1 MDEYEKHT
9 NIKQIRE
16 YVEFYYKSQSETFDR
31 IDVRLIGVAGFS
43 SVLLKFIDEFEKVSS
58 LSLVLDVFSCLFFIF
73 SVGCCFFG
81 LIPRNSGF
89 IQNPETIRRNPDLY
103 FENPEDPNLCET
115 TISDSIMNGAK
126 SITNAIDIKAT
137 YLSAAIACLC
147 LGALTTGSKIIIHAL
162 TQ

>member
-1 MDEYEKHT
+1 MDEKHT
-9 NIKQIRE
+9 NIKQIKE

-43 SVLLKFIDEFEKVSS
+43 SVLLKFIDDFKKVSS
-58 LSLVLDVFSCLFFIF
+58 IGLVLDVFSCVFFLA

-81 LIPRNSGF
+81 LLPRNSGF
-89 IQNPETIRRNPDLY
+89 IQRPESIRTNPDLY

-115 TISDSIMNGAK
+115 TISDSVMNGAK
-126 SITNAIDIKAT
+126 SIEEAIDRKAS
-137 YLSAAIACLC
+137 YLLAAIACLC
-147 LGALTTGSKIIIHAL
+147 MGALTTGSKIIIHAL